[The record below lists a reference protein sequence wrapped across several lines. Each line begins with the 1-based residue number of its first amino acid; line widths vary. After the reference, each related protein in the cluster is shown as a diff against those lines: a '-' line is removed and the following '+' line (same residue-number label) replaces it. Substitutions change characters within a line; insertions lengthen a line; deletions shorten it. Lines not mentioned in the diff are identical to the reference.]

1 MWERAEAMGTGAEP
15 VDALKQVTSEGA
27 VELIEGIAGN
37 LNSYHIA
44 VNIPNDGYISNLPD
58 GTIVEVPALASA
70 DAVRGLGM
78 GALPGPIAELL
89 RREVALV
96 DLVVDAAVSGSREV
110 ALQALML
117 DPMVN
122 DIDMARAIL
131 DDYLTVHA
139 PHLPQFHRDAAV

>member
-1 MWERAEAMGTGAEP
+1 
-15 VDALKQVTSEGA
+15 
-27 VELIEGIAGN
+27 
-37 LNSYHIA
+37 
-44 VNIPNDGYISNLPD
+44 
-58 GTIVEVPALASA
+58 
-70 DAVRGLGM
+70 M

-122 DIDMARAIL
+122 DIDRARAIL
-131 DDYLTVHA
+131 DDYLTTFA
-139 PHLPQFHRDAAV
+139 PHLPQFHKEI